1 MSDFVEFLQSVRRLR
16 KDLELESQG
25 DRTVVI
31 EKPDSEMNNV
41 KSCLYREAP
50 HITESGD
57 LIIPFDCDSKYHWWS
72 NGQNMLTTL
81 LELKASEKILD
92 RYVQNWRKQIMNE
105 RRN

>member
-16 KDLELESQG
+16 KGLELESQG

-31 EKPDSEMNNV
+31 EKPVSDLPNV

-57 LIIPFDCDSKYHWWS
+57 LIIPFDGDSKYHWWS
-72 NGQNMLTTL
+72 NGQNVLTTL
-81 LELKASEKILD
+81 LELKASEDILD
-92 RYVQNWRKQIMNE
+92 RYVQNWRNQIMNE